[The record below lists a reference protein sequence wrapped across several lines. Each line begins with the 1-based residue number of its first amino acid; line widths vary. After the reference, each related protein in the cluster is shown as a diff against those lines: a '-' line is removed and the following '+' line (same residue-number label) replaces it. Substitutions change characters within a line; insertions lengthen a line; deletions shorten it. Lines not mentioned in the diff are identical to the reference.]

1 MDKDLKDS
9 LYLIN
14 NGVAFFV
21 TTLAFVYLGIK
32 LDEILKTNFLM
43 LIFGFI
49 GVGVSLYVFFIELP
63 KRHDAKKQKENNTQL
78 TLDNK
83 SNSDE

>member
-14 NGVAFFV
+14 NGFAFFI

-32 LDEILKTNFLM
+32 LDETLKTNYLM
-43 LIFGFI
+43 LIFGFV
-49 GVGVSLYVFFIELP
+49 GVGVSLYIFFIELP
-63 KRHDAKKQKENNTQL
+63 KRHDAKKIQEIEKLKDEENE
-78 TLDNK
+78 K
-83 SNSDE
+83 SNV